1 MKILFINQFFWP
13 DSSATSQ
20 QLTDL
25 TTSLAGKGHQVT
37 VLCSEGGY
45 ATAASSTPPAG
56 VNIVRVKTLRYVRG
70 KLGRVLSY
78 FSFYISAMARGLTF
92 PHQDVVVSLTT
103 PPLISLLGTFI
114 HYLRR
119 SRHFVYE
126 QDMYPDVAVDLKMFK
141 AGGVAD
147 HVVGALADLGRRHA
161 DAVIALGPCMRD
173 RLIARGI
180 PAERIVI
187 AENWASAAAIQP
199 MPRPGDPSE
208 LVLLYSGN
216 LGLAHD
222 LDTLTGA
229 IQQLKPMPGKLSS
242 FRFLFVGSGG
252 RRKELEDFCLIN
264 EIHSVELRPY
274 VSRDRLAE
282 GLAAGD
288 IGVVTQHNVCCGSV
302 VPSKLYGILAAG
314 RPVLFIGPKAATPAV
329 VIQRHNCGW
338 QIDPGDVAGLTRLLN
353 HLSLN
358 PDLVHQAGVRARQ
371 ALIDYYDLPI
381 SIDRIESILTS
392 SPIGLHKLAFTPEPS
407 GVP

>member
-25 TTSLAGKGHQVT
+25 TAGLAARGHEVT

-45 ATAASSTPPAG
+45 AAAASSKPPVN
-56 VNIVRVKTLRYVRG
+56 VNIVRVKALRYVRG

-78 FSFYISAMARGLTF
+78 FSFYVSAFIRGLTF
-92 PHQDVVVSLTT
+92 PPQDVVVSLTT
-103 PPLISLLGTFI
+103 PPLISMLGTFI

-126 QDMYPDVAVDLKMFK
+126 QDMYPDVAVDLKTFK

-147 HVVGALADLGRRHA
+147 HVVGALADFGRRHA

-187 AENWASAAAIQP
+187 AENWANAAAIQP
-199 MPRPGDPSE
+199 MPRPGDQSE

-229 IQQLKPMPGKLSS
+229 ILQLKPTRNNPSP

-252 RRKELEDFCLIN
+252 RRKELEDFCRNN

-274 VSRDRLAE
+274 VSRDRLAD

-302 VPSKLYGILAAG
+302 VPSKVYGILAAG
-314 RPVLFIGPKAATPAV
+314 RPVLFIGPRAATPAL
-329 VIQRHNCGW
+329 VIQRHDCGW
-338 QIDPGDVAGLTRLLN
+338 QIDPGDVNGLTQLLS
-353 HLSLN
+353 HLSQN
-358 PDLVHQAGVRARQ
+358 PHLVHQAGVRARQ
-371 ALIDYYDLPI
+371 ALLDHYDLPI
-381 SIDRIESILTS
+381 SIDRIEAILTS
-392 SPIGLHKLAFTPEPS
+392 SPIVLHNLPFTHAPS
-407 GVP
+407 RVP